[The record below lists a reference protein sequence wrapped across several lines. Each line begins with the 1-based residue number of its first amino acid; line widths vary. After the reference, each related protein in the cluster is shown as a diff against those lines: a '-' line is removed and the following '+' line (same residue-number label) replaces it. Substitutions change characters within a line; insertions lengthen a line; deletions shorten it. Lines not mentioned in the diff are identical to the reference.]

1 METHETSKPMTQLL
15 RLRTWNSTMVVW
27 WLTLGICVFTIVCT
41 PVRFWMRFLVQVVRF
56 LKTEKKKKIYI
67 GEKKKENIN
76 KHIFSWPTENWGV
89 KMNPGPPAA
98 NCHVKSL
105 VISSPE
111 IYININNNKKYCGIF
126 SESSLKWLGGCSS
139 RGRSQCSSPLNYTAP
154 LRAMPLLLF
163 PVTEWTLCRS
173 PGDASSGLNTLT

>member
-1 METHETSKPMTQLL
+1 MTYSWYLCVYYCVYTCAVL
-15 RLRTWNSTMVVW
+15 DAV
-27 WLTLGICVFTIVCT
+27 LGTGCTISEN
-41 PVRFWMRFLVQVVRF
+41 REE
-56 LKTEKKKKIYI
+56 EKNIYRR
-67 GEKKKENIN
+67 KKKENIN